1 MTFEAGE
8 TVIVMAGSV
17 HSRSIYRVRAGM
29 VLEVSGS
36 SDYVPEHYTIEF
48 ETGTHILY
56 GSELRREDNAQDVT
70 YELKY

>member
-1 MTFEAGE
+1 MMFEAGE
-8 TVIVMAGSV
+8 TVRVMAGSV
-17 HSRSIYRVRAGM
+17 HSPAYLQGESGM

-56 GSELRREDNAQDVT
+56 GSELRREESGQNVT
-70 YELKY
+70 YELK

>member
-1 MTFEAGE
+1 
-8 TVIVMAGSV
+8 
-17 HSRSIYRVRAGM
+17 M

-56 GSELRREDNAQDVT
+56 GAELRREENAQDVT
-70 YELKY
+70 YELKV

>member
-8 TVIVMAGSV
+8 TVIVMAGGG
-17 HSRSIYRVRAGM
+17 HSPSYLHEERGR

-56 GSELRREDNAQDVT
+56 GSELRREQSEQDMT
-70 YELKY
+70 YELK

>member
-1 MTFEAGE
+1 MMFEAGE
-8 TVIVMAGSV
+8 TVRVMAGSI
-17 HSRSIYRVRAGM
+17 HSPSYLQGESGM

-56 GSELRREDNAQDVT
+56 GSELRREESGQNVT
-70 YELKY
+70 YELK

>member
-17 HSRSIYRVRAGM
+17 HSPSYLHGESGM
-29 VLEVSGS
+29 ILEVSGS
-36 SDYVPEHYTIEF
+36 SDYVPEHYTIKF

-56 GSELRREDNAQDVT
+56 GSELRREVNEQDLT
-70 YELKY
+70 YELK

>member
-8 TVIVMAGSV
+8 TVIVMACST
-17 HSRSIYRVRAGM
+17 HSPSYLHGESGM

-56 GSELRREDNAQDVT
+56 GSELRREESEQDVT
-70 YELKY
+70 YELKT

>member
-17 HSRSIYRVRAGM
+17 HSPFYLQGESGM

-56 GSELRREDNAQDVT
+56 GSELRREENARDVT
-70 YELKY
+70 YELKV

>member
-1 MTFEAGE
+1 MMFEAGE
-8 TVIVMAGSV
+8 TVRVMAGSV
-17 HSRSIYRVRAGM
+17 HFPSYLQGESGM

-56 GSELRREDNAQDVT
+56 GSELRREESEQDVT
-70 YELKY
+70 YELK